1 VRVFPSDAVVKAANT
16 LTYGVIT
23 MENHSIVGGVGLA
36 VAEDDGRTRCRKAI
50 DTSWHSWICTR
61 FLSRDYLLKE
71 YGIDASA
78 LIKAMEQ
85 LANQKCIDSSAGQKN
100 SDGKAD

>member
-1 VRVFPSDAVVKAANT
+1 
-16 LTYGVIT
+16 

-78 LIKAMEQ
+78 LVKAMEQ
-85 LANQKCIDSSAGQKN
+85 GAAGQSKMYRQQRR
-100 SDGKAD
+100 SEKF